1 VQSRLVLAAAALGVA
16 IAAVPISMS
25 AAAPIAA
32 WGGASLT
39 GSSARLQMH
48 VEEDRSAELAG
59 FGRAVDFL
67 SSHMAPDEPLLAF
80 PALGGLT
87 FAAGLS
93 NPVEHD
99 YWFPERPD
107 HDAEE
112 QMLTVLREHPP
123 RFVATIN
130 TGWTFFFDSPA
141 YFTQVRR
148 WIVENYRLVR
158 RFDRFDILARNDVLA
173 AGPTLAGGLEKTP
186 SLDGE
191 TEPPAV
197 RGYVT
202 RTQKI
207 RAWSATLPDDE
218 YLQGLL
224 SLDPVSALLQLRGVR
239 DGGDLRCAA
248 LLYTGYESN
257 DERLRLEAAAAASMV
272 VKRHNANVYRWAGD
286 VSESD
291 YAPYLAS
298 VLMRAQRHI
307 DAPDEGMRELSALVL
322 RVLAEADLR

>member
-1 VQSRLVLAAAALGVA
+1 
-16 IAAVPISMS
+16 
-25 AAAPIAA
+25 
-32 WGGASLT
+32 
-39 GSSARLQMH
+39 
-48 VEEDRSAELAG
+48 
-59 FGRAVDFL
+59 
-67 SSHMAPDEPLLAF
+67 MAPDEALLAF

-107 HDAEE
+107 HDAEAH
-112 QMLTVLREHPP
+112 MLAVLRANPP

-173 AGPTLAGGLEKTP
+173 AGPTLAGGLAKIP
-186 SLDGE
+186 SPAGE
-191 TEPPAV
+191 TEPPAI

-272 VKRHNANVYRWAGD
+272 VKRHNANMYRWAGD

-298 VLMRAQRHI
+298 VRMRAQQRI